1 MNDFGN
7 YEVEVGGKIV
17 SRWIKLDDAVTA
29 ALEEGVE
36 KALKRGA
43 IPGFRVY
50 YQTAIVRQGK
60 KVRHL
65 MFTGVAGP
73 QHDGP
78 AAFARPGPDQQRNHG

>member
-1 MNDFGN
+1 MNSFGA

-17 SRWIKLDDAVTA
+17 SRWIRLDEAVTA

-43 IPGFRVY
+43 IPGFKVF
-50 YQTAIVRQGK
+50 YQTATWRQGK
-60 KVRHL
+60 QVRHL

-73 QHDGP
+73 LTDGP
-78 AAFARPGPDQQRNHG
+78 AALERPGPDQQRNHA